1 MRHAAR
7 KRPAGTSHAYVNKL
21 RCDSAGLKKRELAAH
36 GPEPGQGRGG
46 SLFGFGKLTMLS
58 ISLQSL
64 QTIVL
69 ALVYCDSTGL
79 IYASNSTASA
89 RAPYIYIYF

>member
-1 MRHAAR
+1 MQHAAG
-7 KRPAGTSHAYVNKL
+7 KRPAGTSHACVNKL

-58 ISLQSL
+58 ISLQACKRL
-64 QTIVL
+64 
-69 ALVYCDSTGL
+69 YWH
-79 IYASNSTASA
+79 
-89 RAPYIYIYF
+89 

>member
-46 SLFGFGKLTMLS
+46 W
-58 ISLQSL
+58 ISLRLREINNAQYLTAKPANHCTGISL
-64 QTIVL
+64 L
-69 ALVYCDSTGL
+69 
-79 IYASNSTASA
+79 
-89 RAPYIYIYF
+89 